1 MNFINRYLLSLLV
14 ISFASITNNTF
25 AQDAAEEAIEEVI
38 VTATKRETNLMETP
52 IAVSVVSQEQL
63 NTQGIARISDL
74 SNLIPNMQ
82 VGTSAEDSGVNI
94 AIRGIGSNNY
104 TEIGDPTVAVHVD
117 GMYSPRP
124 QAALMLANRRRI
136 CEIAIEVAQEEFRLT
151 PTKVEFDNFSEEIQ
165 LLSSRVDRLEAHFNS
180 TRRTLKNDSS

>member
-25 AQDAAEEAIEEVI
+25 AQDAAEDAIEEVI

-94 AIRGIGSNNY
+94 AI
-104 TEIGDPTVAVHVD
+104 
-117 GMYSPRP
+117 
-124 QAALMLANRRRI
+124 
-136 CEIAIEVAQEEFRLT
+136 EVLVLIT
-151 PTKVEFDNFSEEIQ
+151 ILKLEIQ
-165 LLSSRVDRLEAHFNS
+165 LLLFMLMVC
-180 TRRTLKNDSS
+180 TLQDLKQH

>member
-82 VGTSAEDSGVNI
+82 V
-94 AIRGIGSNNY
+94 
-104 TEIGDPTVAVHVD
+104 
-117 GMYSPRP
+117 
-124 QAALMLANRRRI
+124 
-136 CEIAIEVAQEEFRLT
+136 
-151 PTKVEFDNFSEEIQ
+151 
-165 LLSSRVDRLEAHFNS
+165 
-180 TRRTLKNDSS
+180 